1 MARIRDVAQEAGVSV
16 GTVSMVLNHADYG
29 SPAIRQK
36 VQAAVEKLQYVPS
49 EMARNL
55 SLRRTMTVGIIV
67 PTVSH
72 PFFAELV
79 EAMEEA
85 LYHLGYKTMLCCTR
99 QKENAEHVFIEMLQ
113 RQNMDGI
120 IMGAHSL
127 DTAIYQDVKRPIIA
141 FDRYLSPEIPI
152 VHTDHVLGGRLAAQ
166 AFLQHD
172 CHHIVEIS
180 GSHMVRTP
188 AGEYHQAFNEVMQAH
203 GLRTDIVAL
212 PWNAF
217 GFADSL
223 AVAEQIF
230 DDYPDVDGILGS
242 DVSVSSCLQAAVRRG
257 IKVPEQLKLV
267 AYDGTLITQ
276 TGIRRLT
283 AVRQPIVELAELAAR
298 KIVSMINGKPDDSP
312 WVLPPTLLP
321 GETC

>member
-1 MARIRDVAQEAGVSV
+1 MAKIRDVAQEAGVSV
-16 GTVSMVLNHADYG
+16 GTVSMVLNHPEYG

-55 SLRRTMTVGIIV
+55 SLKRTMTVGVIV
-67 PTVSH
+67 PTVAH

-79 EAMEEA
+79 EGLEES
-85 LYHLGYKTMLCCTR
+85 LYHLGYKTMLCCTQ

-127 DTAIYQDVKRPIIA
+127 DTSLYQGLKQPIIA
-141 FDRYLSPEIPI
+141 FDRYLSPDIPI
-152 VHTDHVLGGRLAAQ
+152 VHTDHMVGGRLAAE

-180 GSHMVRTP
+180 GSQMVKTP
-188 AGEYHQAFNEVMQAH
+188 AGEYHQAFNEVMHAH
-203 GLRTDIVAL
+203 GVQTDIVSL
-212 PWNAF
+212 PWNSF
-217 GFADSL
+217 GFEEPLLL
-223 AVAEQIF
+223 AEKIF
-230 DDYPDVDGILGS
+230 ADYPDVDGILGS
-242 DVSVSSCLQAAVRRG
+242 DVSVMSCLQVAVRRG

-267 AYDGTLITQ
+267 AYDGTVLTQ
-276 TGIRRLT
+276 NGIRKLT
-283 AVRQPIVELAELAAR
+283 AVRQPIDELAKVAAQ
-298 KIVSMINGKPDDSP
+298 KIVSIINGKQDDLP
-312 WVLPPTLLP
+312 WVLPPTLIS